1 MEFVEYWQRT
11 VRDRASRAEAHS
23 SPFAAPWQFFCVTGG
38 PPTLSVRKISA
49 KVTTLIQKSV
59 LKIGVLSGDSTL
71 PYEYCVSGRFDEHEV
86 AAVERVLE
94 SVKALDGYIT
104 RHFGNHRLLI
114 DELRADPP
122 DLVINFCDTGYYNR
136 LSNEANVPAL
146 LELLDIPYSGSG
158 APAMHRSMDKAMVR
172 LLAAAV
178 GIPVPNEILV
188 DLRASP
194 LSRPELYPA
203 IIKPNAGC
211 GSLSVSRDCVVDNGV
226 EAEAYLQHLAD
237 KTSWTHAL
245 CQDFLT
251 GPEYTLGLVG
261 NPGHGFTV
269 LPPLEIDYSKLDP
282 DLPPILTYG
291 SKADPDSPYWQALRF
306 RRAELDAEIYAR
318 LVDSSIWLFERL
330 EMHDYARFDYR
341 AGADGVPRLLD
352 ANCNPTWSFDGKMAI
367 MAEWAGFSYG
377 DLLAMIIETARA
389 RYGL

>member
-1 MEFVEYWQRT
+1 M
-11 VRDRASRAEAHS
+11 
-23 SPFAAPWQFFCVTGG
+23 
-38 PPTLSVRKISA
+38 
-49 KVTTLIQKSV
+49 IQKTV
-59 LKIGVLSGDSTL
+59 LEIGVLSGDSAQ
-71 PYEYCVSGRFDEHEV
+71 PYEYCVNGRFDDHEV
-86 AAVERVLE
+86 AAVQRVLE
-94 SVKALDGYIT
+94 TISALDGYVV
-104 RHFGNHRLLI
+104 RHFGDHRRLI
-114 DELRADPP
+114 DELRTDPP
-122 DLVINFCDTGYYNR
+122 DLILNFCDTGYNNR

-146 LELLDIPYSGSG
+146 LELLDIPYTG
-158 APAMHRSMDKAMVR
+158 AGPSAMHRAIDKAMVR

-211 GSLSVSRDCVVDNGV
+211 GSLGVSPDCVVSNAL
-226 EAEAYLQHLAD
+226 EAEAYLQHLAE
-237 KTSWTHAL
+237 KTNWTHAL

-269 LPPLEIDYSKLDP
+269 LPPLEIDYSGLNP

-306 RRAELDAEIYAR
+306 QRAELDDAIYAR
-318 LVDSSIWLFERL
+318 MLDSSLWLFERL
-330 EMHDYARFDYR
+330 EIHDYARFDYR

-352 ANCNPTWSFDGKMAI
+352 VNCNPTWSFDGKMAI
-367 MAEWAGFSYG
+367 MAEWAGYSYG
-377 DLLAMIIETARA
+377 ELLAMIIEAARL